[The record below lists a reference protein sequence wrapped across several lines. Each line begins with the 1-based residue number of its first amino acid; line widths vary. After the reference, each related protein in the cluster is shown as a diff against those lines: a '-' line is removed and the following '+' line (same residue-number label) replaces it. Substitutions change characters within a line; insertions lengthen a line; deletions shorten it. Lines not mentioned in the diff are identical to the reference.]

1 MREMVHEALAGAR
14 EMVGE
19 VVGDLRAE
27 ARLTDDEV
35 LARYVGQHQGKPWA
49 MLEFA
54 QAAGGG
60 DVLEEALR
68 YEKEMEKLL
77 GRRGQGGAVREPPV
91 PGGLKSSRRE

>member
-60 DVLEEALR
+60 DPVVEALR

-77 GRRGQGGAVREPPV
+77 GKAAGRGG
-91 PGGLKSSRRE
+91 SRTARTGWP